1 VFRIQRFYQYVFL
14 RGLAPDR
21 PELGV
26 FHDRPSADAVQRLA
40 VALGNVAEVKS

>member
-1 VFRIQRFYQYVFL
+1 VHYVFL

-26 FHDRPSADAVQRLA
+26 FHDRPSDSAIQRLA
-40 VALGNVAEVKS
+40 LALGNVAEARP